1 MAKCPT
7 GLTLTQIYELL
18 IVVGR
23 TEIGYVAAM
32 RKFRI
37 LLTLLLC
44 MTIPVAGWASVL
56 SGVMCAH
63 TDSQHAVSTSMTHH
77 DDAKSAEH
85 DQAAVAAP
93 CGSQHQHEGC
103 NKLSGGHGGKPAKG
117 CQCGCGMGTCLT
129 SSLPLLSPLPNS
141 FKLFTGK
148 ELFPHAKSPARVV
161 ARGTSPL
168 RPPIA

>member
-1 MAKCPT
+1 MTKCPG

-18 IVVGR
+18 IVVGA

-44 MTIPVAGWASVL
+44 LTIPVAGWASVL
-56 SGVMCAH
+56 SGFMCAH
-63 TDSQHAVSTSMTHH
+63 TESQHTVSTSMTHH
-77 DDAKSAEH
+77 EGARAAHH

-93 CGSQHQHEGC
+93 CGNEHQHDNC
-103 NKLSGGHGGKPAKG
+103 SKLSDGHGKPAKG

-129 SSLPLLSPLPNS
+129 TSLSLLSPLPNS
-141 FKLFTGK
+141 FKRFTGK

>member
-1 MAKCPT
+1 
-7 GLTLTQIYELL
+7 LL
-18 IVVGR
+18 IVVGT

-44 MTIPVAGWASVL
+44 LTIPVAGWASVL
-56 SGVMCAH
+56 SGFMCAH
-63 TDSQHAVSTSMTHH
+63 KDSPHAVSTSMTHH
-77 DDAKSAEH
+77 ENAKAADH
-85 DQAAVAAP
+85 DQASVATP
-93 CGSQHQHEGC
+93 CDGKHQNQHC
-103 NKLSGGHGGKPAKG
+103 NKLGDGHGKPAKS

-129 SSLPLLSPLPNS
+129 TSLSLLSPLPNS
-141 FKLFTGK
+141 FKLFAGK
-148 ELFPHAKSPARVV
+148 ELFPHAKSPARVP